1 MPEQSP
7 GLKEAVRQMAE
18 ARHGDSAMFY
28 AKEILSLIEAH
39 HQIAMIANDPKFPPE
54 VRAQRKAL
62 MDIPKQIVRQKALT
76 LFNDYFVPEFKLWL
90 ENTNEKPSP
99 P

>member
-1 MPEQSP
+1 MAEQSP

-28 AKEILSLIEAH
+28 AKEILSVIEAH
-39 HQIAMIANDPKFPPE
+39 HQIVRIGNDPKFPEE

-62 MDIPKQIVRQKALT
+62 MSIPAQILRQEAQK
-76 LFNDYFVPEFKLWL
+76 LFTDYFIPEFNKWL
-90 ENTNEKPSP
+90 ENTK
-99 P
+99 

>member
-1 MPEQSP
+1 MAEQSE

-28 AKEILSLIEAH
+28 AKEILALIEAH
-39 HQIAMIANDPKFPPE
+39 HQIVMIGNAHVGIPPE

-62 MDIPKQIVRQKALT
+62 MTIPAQLVRQQVQK
-76 LFNDYFVPEFKLWL
+76 LFIDYFMPEMEKWL
-90 ENTNEKPSP
+90 ENTK
-99 P
+99 